1 MRERTFRVV
10 DEHNHILA
18 TGMSFDMAIVFIKG
32 YYDTYYMELLNL
44 RIVEYD
50 DSVDREEEG

>member
-10 DEHNHILA
+10 DERNHILA

-32 YYDTYYMELLNL
+32 YYATYYMEQLKL
-44 RIVEYD
+44 RIVEN
-50 DSVDREEEG
+50 EAEG